1 MASDL
6 NQVNIDGRLVEA
18 PKIKLLDGGMRVA
31 TMRIASN
38 RYYKGREDPEWK
50 EKTSYIDVKAWNT
63 IADAVADMRKGE
75 PVHIEGSLGQEQ
87 WTDAEGKQHNMVL
100 IEANKV
106 EPRELNREKAASRN
120 QEAGV
125 EL

>member
-6 NQVNIDGRLVEA
+6 NQVNIDGRLVET

-50 EKTSYIDVKAWNT
+50 EKTSYIDVKA
-63 IADAVADMRKGE
+63 
-75 PVHIEGSLGQEQ
+75 
-87 WTDAEGKQHNMVL
+87 
-100 IEANKV
+100 
-106 EPRELNREKAASRN
+106 
-120 QEAGV
+120 
-125 EL
+125 